1 MDDPKPKRKQPL
13 GQILKGME
21 LVSEGHIQEALQ
33 IQRKHGGLIGE
44 ILVGLGYVA
53 REEILLALA
62 TQKGIEIVDLDALDL
77 DGDLGTSTA
86 PK

>member
-1 MDDPKPKRKQPL
+1 MDDPKTRRKQPL
-13 GQILKGME
+13 GQILKSME

-33 IQRKHGGLIGE
+33 IQRKQGGLIGE
-44 ILVGLGYVA
+44 ILVGLGYAA

-62 TQKGIEIVDLDALDL
+62 TQKGIDVADIDKLDP
-77 DGDLGTSTA
+77 DGDLGPSMV